1 MWCRVV
7 LQHFSTAAM
16 QHISAVHV
24 CKFQTPDAVL
34 ATVAGRECATSS
46 GTHNHTTGAVKVS
59 HATCKL
65 KPGHRGTLGNTV
77 PLQNDRALLVASA
90 L

>member
-7 LQHFSTAAM
+7 LQHFSMAAM

-24 CKFQTPDAVL
+24 CKFQIPDAVL
-34 ATVAGRECATSS
+34 TAAAGRECATSS
-46 GTHNHTTGAVKVS
+46 GTHNHTTGVVEVS

-65 KPGHRGTLGNTV
+65 KPGHCGTFGNTV
-77 PLQNDRALLVASA
+77 LLQNDRALLVVSA